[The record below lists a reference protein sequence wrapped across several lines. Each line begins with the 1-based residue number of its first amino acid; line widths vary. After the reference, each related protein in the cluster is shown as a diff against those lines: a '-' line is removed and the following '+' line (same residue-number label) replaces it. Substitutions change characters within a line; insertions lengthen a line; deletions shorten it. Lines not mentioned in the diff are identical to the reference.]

1 MNLNFVA
8 DSNLIE
14 DSFQL
19 TIINE
24 VPYFINTSS
33 SVTIYDGLTDRIECR
48 DAEGSNVLTIL
59 NKDPSSYP
67 YPTWISHN
75 AKILNLI
82 PN

>member
-8 DSNLIE
+8 DSNLVE
-14 DSFQL
+14 DSYQL
-19 TIINE
+19 TIINA
-24 VPYFINTSS
+24 VPYFINAS

-59 NKDPSSYP
+59 NKAPTSYP
-67 YPTWISHN
+67 YPTWISQN
-75 AKILNLI
+75 ANILNLI